1 MAQAPARLIKPDE
14 QPAAAAPA
22 MPLLTDPSRLNISQR
37 VAVLLGSALVH
48 LVVLLLCSQVA
59 SLSRP
64 SDRAKTVVIS
74 LRDDGPRARPSLAT
88 KLEKM
93 IPDEPVPEEPVRVV
107 KKPAVRP
114 PVPEK
119 QAEAEKPPGD
129 LTTDV
134 PLVVSVRTPVIGT
147 GPGSGSPL
155 GPRTSSEYR
164 KEAIAKFHGSA
175 ESENAVKAA
184 LAWLMRHQASDGHW
198 SCRSFTRQCEAGDD
212 SCRGTG
218 SLADVDPGL
227 TALSLLAFLSGGN
240 FPGDGREFG
249 YCVGR
254 GLDYLI
260 SIQHSSGRIGPPC
273 AHELYNHS
281 VATLALTEA
290 WMLSKDDSLKEPV
303 EKAVKYLIGT
313 QQERGGWDYTP
324 ARTGRN
330 DTSITGF
337 AVMALKSA
345 HTAGIEIPWMT
356 TWGLLEHFDRMTRD
370 SGETVYSDQGVGAG
384 RMGEGMVAVGA
395 VSRQF
400 LGWPLQSPQLVR
412 QYDILLRN
420 LPRWEKLEE
429 NSFHT
434 TYYWYYGTLALFECG
449 GEKWEEWNNS
459 LRDML
464 VKRQRRDG
472 CARGSWDPADKW
484 LGNAAGRIYNTAMN
498 AMNLQIYYRY
508 LPLYEQSSTLNSM
521 EALMRAS
528 TAQGEMRIR
537 ALRLLS
543 EFQNKL
549 SHEQLVKALADPD
562 GYVRLNAARS
572 LLEMDDTAS
581 AQPVLVE
588 LTRSPNGFVRSG
600 AIDAVMRLDSI
611 EIVPVLI
618 ERLADDQEFIVARAS
633 EKLQRMCR
641 ISFPFDL
648 ASGPAERAK
657 AIAAWT
663 DWWMKYRAGE
673 ITIDTSIVMAKV
685 TSVKEMEVMLDVGSR
700 DSVKVYDDFE
710 IIRGGKVVATATVYK
725 VGKTL
730 SAARLQPLE
739 DEIDEKPEVREGDI
753 AKKAKKANTE
763 RRTSNVERPTP
774 NANSGL

>member
-1 MAQAPARLIKPDE
+1 MAQAPARLSKPDE
-14 QPAAAAPA
+14 HAEAAPSA
-22 MPLLTDPSRLNISQR
+22 ALLLTDPARLNIPQR

-59 SLSRP
+59 MLSRAQYP
-64 SDRAKTVVIS
+64 PKTVVIE
-74 LRDDGPRARPSLAT
+74 LRDDAPQVRPSLAD
-88 KLEKM
+88 KLREM
-93 IPDEPVPEEPVRVV
+93 IPEEPVPEEPVRVV
-107 KKPAVRP
+107 KKPVVRP
-114 PVPEK
+114 PVPDRK
-119 QAEAEKPPGD
+119 QEAEKPPGG

-134 PLVVSVRTPVIGT
+134 PLVVSVRRPVIGA

-155 GPRTSSEYR
+155 GPRTSSEYH
-164 KEAIAKFHGSA
+164 KEAIRKYHGTE

-184 LAWLMRHQASDGHW
+184 LAWLMRHQLSDGRW
-198 SCRSFTRQCEAGDD
+198 SSRSFAHQCEAGGA
-212 SCRGTG
+212 SCGGAG
-218 SLADVDPGL
+218 SLPDIDPGL
-227 TALSLLAFLSGGN
+227 TALSLLALLSGGN

-254 GLDYLI
+254 GIDYLI
-260 SIQHSSGRIGPPC
+260 SIQHPSGRIGPPC
-273 AHELYNHS
+273 GHELYNHS

-303 EKAVKYLIGT
+303 GKAVKYLLDT

-345 HTAGIEIPWMT
+345 HAAGIEIPWMT

-370 SGETVYSDQGVGAG
+370 SGETVYADQGVGAG

-400 LGWPLQSPQLVR
+400 LGWPLQSPELAR
-412 QYDILLRN
+412 QYDILMRN

-434 TYYWYYGTLALFECG
+434 TYYWYYGTLAMFECG
-449 GEKWEEWNNS
+449 GEKWEAWNNN

-484 LGNAAGRIYNTAMN
+484 LGNAAGRVYNTAMN
-498 AMNLQIYYRY
+498 AMNLQVYYRY
-508 LPLYEQSSTLNSM
+508 LPLYEQASTLNSM

-528 TAQGEMRIR
+528 MAQGEMRIR

-543 EFQNKL
+543 AFQNKL

-562 GYVRLNAARS
+562 DYVRLNAARS
-572 LLEMDDTAS
+572 LLEQDDAAS

-588 LTRSPNGFVRSG
+588 LSRSPNGFVRSG
-600 AIDAVMRLDSI
+600 AVEALMRLNSI

-618 ERLADDQEFIVARAS
+618 ERLADDQDFIVARAA
-633 EKLQRMCR
+633 EKLQRLCR
-641 ISFPFDL
+641 TTFACDL
-648 ASGPAERAK
+648 AAGPGERAK

-673 ITIDTSIVMAKV
+673 VTIDTSIVMAKV

-700 DSVKVYDDFE
+700 DAVKVYDDFE
-710 IIRGGKVVATATVYK
+710 IIRGGKVVARATVHK

-730 SAARLQPLE
+730 SAARVKPLKDAE
-739 DEIDEKPEVREGDI
+739 DDKPDVREGDV
-753 AKKAKKANTE
+753 AK
-763 RRTSNVERPTP
+763 RR
-774 NANSGL
+774 GK